1 MDLPTVYDDEDPNDI
16 TLMAPPGLLDPSPS
30 RSQTDF
36 AQQPPAAG
44 RRKSLSDHA
53 MSASQS
59 APVCS
64 FVGRSAPAP
73 ASACAPTVL
82 SNSPTLNQS
91 PPSSEALDDA
101 TVRAGPVPK
110 RRVGCSNIV
119 STGRIHMHPD
129 DVETV
134 MHEFYPGAVGSAP
147 LHDIPKLGGPGPGTS
162 GLARSPSV
170 GGWQGRAR
178 SRSSA
183 SDEGAGRRHA
193 LLRSKAAASAHA
205 DVDGDGHDMHER
217 GVVRSMSP
225 RTGRSHSD
233 DSCED
238 VVS

>member
-1 MDLPTVYDDEDPNDI
+1 
-16 TLMAPPGLLDPSPS
+16 
-30 RSQTDF
+30 
-36 AQQPPAAG
+36 
-44 RRKSLSDHA
+44 

-73 ASACAPTVL
+73 ASACAPTVF

-110 RRVGCSNIV
+110 RRIGCVNVLAS
-119 STGRIHMHPD
+119 SRMHMHPD

-134 MHEFYPGAVGSAP
+134 MHEFYPGAVGAAP
-147 LHDIPKLGGPGPGTS
+147 PHDIPTLGGPGPGTSRQETATPSSS

-178 SRSSA
+178 SRSFA
-183 SDEGAGRRHA
+183 SDEGAAGRRHA
-193 LLRSKAAASAHA
+193 LLRSKAAAPAHA
-205 DVDGDGHDMHER
+205 HVNGDGHDMHER